1 MQKLKVYGGRYYL
14 WIPEGTHHRT
24 ERLAL
29 DVPKCRLDLR
39 LEATEKLWI
48 AP

>member
-1 MQKLKVYGGRYYL
+1 MEEEEKGGKK
-14 WIPEGTHHRT
+14 GTHHRT